1 MTCKECQNMIQ
12 DYLKNRLKAKEL
24 EGFIEHVRS
33 CPECYE
39 ELETYFIIGLAT
51 RVLDEGADVSFDIKA
66 MLLQELQ
73 EKELML
79 KRKKR
84 RERILALVF
93 VLLFAADLLMT
104 LQFMDIL
111 QLPDLF

>member
-12 DYLKNRLKAKEL
+12 DYLKNGLKAKEL

-33 CPECYE
+33 CPDCYE

-51 RVLDEGADVSFDIKA
+51 RVLEEGADVSYDIKA

-79 KRKKR
+79 MRKKRKKR
-84 RERILALVF
+84 ILAVTI
-93 VLLFAADLLMT
+93 VLLLAADILLT

>member
-12 DYLKNRLKAKEL
+12 DYLKNRQKAKEL

-33 CPECYE
+33 CPDCYE

-51 RVLDEGADVSFDIKA
+51 RVLEEGADVSYDIKA

-84 RERILALVF
+84 KKRILAVTI
-93 VLLFAADLLMT
+93 VLLLAADILMT

>member
-1 MTCKECQNMIQ
+1 M
-12 DYLKNRLKAKEL
+12 
-24 EGFIEHVRS
+24 
-33 CPECYE
+33 
-39 ELETYFIIGLAT
+39 ETYFIIGLAT
-51 RVLDEGADVSFDIKA
+51 RVLEEGADVSYDIKA

-84 RERILALVF
+84 KKRILAVTI
-93 VLLFAADLLMT
+93 VLLLAADILMT

>member
-33 CPECYE
+33 CPDCYE

-51 RVLDEGADVSFDIKA
+51 RVLEEGADVSYDIKA
-66 MLLQELQ
+66 MLLQEL
-73 EKELML
+73 EVKVLML

-84 RERILALVF
+84 KKRILAVTI
-93 VLLFAADLLMT
+93 VLLLAADILMT

>member
-1 MTCKECQNMIQ
+1 MTCKECQNMIR
-12 DYLKNRLKAKEL
+12 DYLENRLKAKEL

-33 CPECYE
+33 CPDCYE

-51 RVLDEGADVSFDIKA
+51 RVLDEGADISFDIKA

-84 RERILALVF
+84 RERILALVIVF
-93 VLLFAADLLMT
+93 LFAADILMT

>member
-24 EGFIEHVRS
+24 EGFIEHLRS
-33 CPECYE
+33 CPDCYE

-51 RVLDEGADVSFDIKA
+51 RVLEEGADVSYDIKA

-84 RERILALVF
+84 KKGYW
-93 VLLFAADLLMT
+93 
-104 LQFMDIL
+104 Q
-111 QLPDLF
+111 

>member
-1 MTCKECQNMIQ
+1 MTCKECQNMIH

-33 CPECYE
+33 CPDCYE

-51 RVLDEGADVSFDIKA
+51 RVLEEGADVSYDIKA

-84 RERILALVF
+84 KKRILAVVI
-93 VLLFAADLLMT
+93 VLLLAADILMT

>member
-33 CPECYE
+33 CPDCYE

-51 RVLDEGADVSFDIKA
+51 RVLEEGADVSYDIKA

-73 EKELML
+73 EKKLML

-84 RERILALVF
+84 KKRILAVTI
-93 VLLFAADLLMT
+93 VLLLAADILLT